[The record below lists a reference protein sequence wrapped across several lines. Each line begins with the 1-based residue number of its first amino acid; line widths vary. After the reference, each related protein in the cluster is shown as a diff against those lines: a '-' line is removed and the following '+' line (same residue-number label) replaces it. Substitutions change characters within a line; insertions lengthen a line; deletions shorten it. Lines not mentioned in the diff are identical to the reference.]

1 MPYGLRI
8 GFAFSTKDRVE
19 FTRRS
24 LASIDTDEG
33 FDRLWVDG
41 SVRPEGRRLPHQLR
55 LRNPRLSPLHGLLHA
70 PVDRGLQ
77 HDRVSRRR
85 IWLATQELLH

>member
-8 GFAFSTKDRVE
+8 GFAFSTRDRVE

-41 SVRPEGRRLPHQLR
+41 SVTPEG
-55 LRNPRLSPLHGLLHA
+55 
-70 PVDRGLQ
+70 
-77 HDRVSRRR
+77 RRR

>member
-33 FDRLWVDG
+33 FDLVWVDG
-41 SVRPEGRRLPHQLR
+41 SVRPVGRRLPHEVR

-70 PVDRGLQ
+70 PADRGL
-77 HDRVSRRR
+77 
-85 IWLATQELLH
+85 